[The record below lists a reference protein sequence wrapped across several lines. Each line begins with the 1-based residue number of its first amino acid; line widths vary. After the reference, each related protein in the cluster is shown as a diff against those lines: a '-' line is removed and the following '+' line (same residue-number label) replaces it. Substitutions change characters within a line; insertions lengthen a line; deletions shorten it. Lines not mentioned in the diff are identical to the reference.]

1 LVDAATM
8 AATRATIA
16 DPHFVMLS
24 PLSLAVSARK
34 P

>member
-16 DPHFVMLS
+16 DPNFVMLS